1 MRKYSI
7 LVISEKYWPEGGGGE
22 LATHLIVSMLSKD
35 FEVTVVTGMGK
46 QSKLPCVRYIYEPLL
61 SKYEKPMLWFN
72 TLRLIRTK
80 EFEKLVEEA
89 DVLYIPGFAYPV
101 IPFAKRVGKKVIV
114 HLHGFI
120 PISYTATVLAPYEK
134 HKNRITRDDV
144 FLECIKG
151 PRYCLGVGLFWWL
164 PRLARRW
171 VLQAD
176 SVVCVSRRQ
185 AEIVI
190 DQIPELKDKIEVVY
204 NPLPP
209 ELVDKEPRKELDDIP
224 TFLYV
229 GGDSYVKGFHLLL
242 RALRWLGRQGVEA
255 RFILTNRYG
264 LRSLRILRRLDEKY
278 GNLEIQVV
286 GRVKY
291 DELLDLRR
299 GVWALVFPSVWEETF
314 GYAVVEASLLGE
326 VPVVSRVG
334 GVLELL
340 GDTIVSRY
348 MFAPGVLTEFVEKLV
363 GVCSLGVEEVKTF
376 GLELRREVLSKLNP
390 GRIGDAVVH
399 VFKGVVNDL

>member
-1 MRKYSI
+1 MNL
-7 LVISEKYWPEGGGGE
+7 LVVSECFWPEGGGGE
-22 LATHLIVSMLSKD
+22 FATYLIVDLLSRE
-35 FEVTVVTGMGK
+35 FEITVVTGTK
-46 QSKLPCVRYIYEPLL
+46 DPSRLQRVSYVYEPLL
-61 SKYEKPMLWFN
+61 SKWEKPILWFN
-72 TLRLIRTK
+72 TLKLIRTK
-80 EFEKLVEEA
+80 RFRKLVKEA

-144 FLECIKG
+144 FLECMKG

-176 SVVCVSRRQ
+176 KVICVSRRH
-185 AEIVI
+185 AEIIV

-242 RALRWLGRQGVEA
+242 RALNWLGRQGVEA

-326 VPVVSRVG
+326 VPVASRVG